1 MRRVA
6 VEYFGNLAEAFL
18 RGVSA
23 YLRQPLP
30 GLCPS
35 FARMALHVEVCGD
48 KRSHQPGPDRALVIG
63 AVAAPGIALVPAAI
77 PRMAGGQAAQAPRR
91 QEMPLDSVH
100 NGFGFIGRKHL
111 VEEAHGEDLVR
122 PHGGIADISIDD
134 VVEALRRLVPE

>member
-77 PRMAGGQAAQAPRR
+77 PRIAGGQAAQA
-91 QEMPLDSVH
+91 D
-100 NGFGFIGRKHL
+100 RKSTRLNSSHL
-111 VEEAHGEDLVR
+111 GISYAVFCLKKKRTTDYWFPVCADLQR
-122 PHGGIADISIDD
+122 LSRFYRHAG
-134 VVEALRRLVPE
+134 AL